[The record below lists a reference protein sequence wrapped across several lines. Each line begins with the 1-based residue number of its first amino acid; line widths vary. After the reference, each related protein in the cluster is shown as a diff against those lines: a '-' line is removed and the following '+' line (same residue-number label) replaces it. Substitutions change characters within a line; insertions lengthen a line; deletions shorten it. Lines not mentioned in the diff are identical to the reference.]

1 MRTPTP
7 AAPLALST
15 FLVLGMVVGPSLSL
29 GGCRSVKMPGPDA
42 REYPD
47 SLLQT
52 AVADIQVRR
61 DGPTL
66 TMTNTTAH
74 AFGPSTV
81 WLNAR
86 FFRKID
92 AFAVGETLELDSR
105 EFEDQYGDTFRGGGF
120 FEWEN
125 PERLVLAQ
133 LETDPVQGIPTD
145 QIVNGK
151 QMIGMV
157 VVDGKPN

>member
-1 MRTPTP
+1 MRKDGFCV
-7 AAPLALST
+7 LA
-15 FLVLGMVVGPSLSL
+15 VLGLASGFAILA
-29 GGCRSVKMPGPDA
+29 GGCSSARYPGPDA

-47 SLLQT
+47 AHTQV

-66 TMTNTTAH
+66 TLTNTTAH
-74 AFGPSTV
+74 AFGPSTI

-86 FFRKID
+86 FFKNVEG
-92 AFAVGETLELDSR
+92 FAVGETLELDSR
-105 EFEDQYGDTFRGGGF
+105 EFEDMYGDTFKGGGF
-120 FEWEN
+120 FAWHN

-133 LETDPVQGIPTD
+133 LETQAVPGIEGE
-145 QIVNGK
+145 VLNGK

-157 VVDGKPN
+157 VVDGRPN